1 MKIQPTKDGSYTLYV
16 EELDETYHS
25 THGAIQEARH
35 VFIENGIKLINK
47 KNISV
52 LEVGFGTGLNT
63 VLTQAYAENNGV
75 FIDYSGIETVPLD
88 ESIIR
93 HLNYTQELEEIDSK
107 SFDLI
112 HRTDWDSIQNISTY
126 FNLIKINSSIQKFNS
141 NDSYDIVYYDAFG
154 PRAQI
159 EMWDIAIFE
168 KLYGFLNANG
178 ILVTYCAMGQFKRDL
193 RACGFEV
200 KSVPGPPGKR
210 EMTIAIKN

>member
-1 MKIQPTKDGSYTLYV
+1 MKIQSTKDGSHTLYI

-35 VFIENGIKLINK
+35 VFIENGIKLIYK
-47 KNISV
+47 STVSV
-52 LEVGFGTGLNT
+52 LEVGFGTGLNAI
-63 VLTQAYAENNGV
+63 LTQSYAENNQITV
-75 FIDYSGIETVPLD
+75 AYSGLETVPLNID
-88 ESIIR
+88 IIGK
-93 HLNYTQELEEIDSK
+93 LNYVQELQNIQTDI
-107 SFDLI
+107 FNDI
-112 HRTDWDSIQNISTY
+112 HQVDWNSYQNISKH
-126 FNLIKINSSIQKFNS
+126 FKLNKIKSSIQEYEAKEKF
-141 NDSYDIVYYDAFG
+141 DVIYYDAFG

-168 KLYGFLNANG
+168 KLYGFLNTDG

-193 RACGFEV
+193 KTCGFEV